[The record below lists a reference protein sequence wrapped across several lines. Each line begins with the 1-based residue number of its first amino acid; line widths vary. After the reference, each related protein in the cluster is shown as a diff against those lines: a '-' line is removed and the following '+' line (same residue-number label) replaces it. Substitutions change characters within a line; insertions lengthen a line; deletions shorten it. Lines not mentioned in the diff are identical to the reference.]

1 MKVLFQSNIKMKKFL
16 FILSCLCFGIQ
27 AQAQQLPMYTLYDW
41 NRFALNPAYAAAQ
54 DSSAMRLSYRKQ
66 WIGFAASPMTL
77 TAGGFGQ
84 FGDKNG
90 FSAYIYRDQTGGA
103 YSQSSLQLSFSRY
116 AQINESYK
124 LSVGLGALLNQYS
137 FDNSIMD
144 LYQQGDPSFVGG
156 IQRSMVPDATAGVY
170 LQGKGLNI
178 GFGGHQLFQSSIKG
192 INTNSPDA
200 NKLARHYFVNA
211 SYQIAFN
218 NNFVLTPSAMLKTTS
233 VTDLQADL
241 QVIAQFRN
249 LIGFGLN
256 YRVKQSP
263 SLLLQL
269 HQNRF
274 ILGYSYDLPGGALQN
289 YQNGSHEL
297 VLGYVLRSASDKIDT
312 DNDGVINKKD
322 KCPDQA
328 GPIENKGCPWGDED
342 GDGLTDNLDKCPGMK
357 GPLENNGCPWSDSDG
372 DGLTDNLDKC
382 PNQKGDIANNGCP
395 KQDSDGDGIED
406 ALDNCPMTK
415 GDETNNGCP
424 IVTETQKKAID
435 KAITSLEFE
444 TGKAVIVSTSF
455 PALDMLAM
463 MLEEK
468 SDWNLLLEGH
478 TDNVGED
485 NSNMKLS
492 EDRAKAVSNY
502 LIKKGI
508 AAERIDVKFY
518 GETKPVASNDTDEG
532 RRMNRRVDMKFV
544 FK

>member
-1 MKVLFQSNIKMKKFL
+1 MKVLSQLNIRMKKFL
-16 FILSCLCFGIQ
+16 FILSCLCLGFH

-66 WIGFAASPMTL
+66 WMGFAASPMTL

-84 FGDKNG
+84 FGNRNG
-90 FSAYIYRDQTGGA
+90 FSAFIYRDQTGGA
-103 YSQSSLQLSFSRY
+103 YSQSSMQLGYSRY
-116 AQINESYK
+116 VQLNANYK
-124 LSVGLGALLNQYS
+124 LSFGISALLNQYS
-137 FDNSIMD
+137 FDNSVID

-156 IQRSMVPDATAGVY
+156 VQRSLVPDAAFGVL
-170 LQGKGLNI
+170 LQSNKLSV
-178 GFGGHQLFQSSIKG
+178 GFGAHQLFQSSIKE
-192 INTNSPDA
+192 INTVSPDA

-211 SYQIAFN
+211 SYKILFN
-218 NNFVLTPSAMLKTTS
+218 NQFSLTPSAMLKTTS

-241 QVIAQFRN
+241 QLVAQFRN
-249 LIGFGLN
+249 LIGFGIS

-263 SLLLQL
+263 SILIQL

-274 ILGYSYDLPGGALQN
+274 VFGYSYDLPGGALQN

-297 VLGYVLRSASDKIDT
+297 VLGYVLKGSQDQLDS
-312 DNDGVINKKD
+312 DNDGVLNKKD
-322 KCPDQA
+322 KCPDMA

-357 GPLENNGCPWSDSDG
+357 GPIENNGCPWADSDG

-382 PNQKGDIANNGCP
+382 PNLKGDTSNNGCP

-415 GDETNNGCP
+415 GDANNNGCP
-424 IVTETQKKAID
+424 VITEVQKKAID

-444 TGKAVIVSTSF
+444 TGKAVIVPSSF
-455 PALDMLAM
+455 PALDMLALM
-463 MLEEK
+463 MEEK
-468 SDWNLLLEGH
+468 ADWNLLLEGH
-478 TDNVGED
+478 TDDVGDD

-492 EDRAKAVSNY
+492 EERANAVANY
-502 LIKKGI
+502 LIKKGV
-508 AAERIDVKFY
+508 ASERIDVKYY
-518 GETKPVASNDTDEG
+518 GETKPVASNETEEG
-532 RRMNRRVDMKFV
+532 RKQNRRVEMRFI

>member
-1 MKVLFQSNIKMKKFL
+1 MKNFI
-16 FILSCLCFGIQ
+16 FILCGLCLGIQ
-27 AQAQQLPMYTLYDW
+27 AKAQQLPMYTLYDW
-41 NRFALNPAYAAAQ
+41 NKFALNPAYAAAQ
-54 DSSAMRLSYRKQ
+54 DSSAMRISYRKQ
-66 WIGFAASPMTL
+66 WTGFAASPMTL

-90 FSAYIYRDQTGGA
+90 FSVFMYRDQTGGA
-103 YSQSSLQLSFSRY
+103 YSQSALQLGYSKY
-116 AQINESYK
+116 AQISKDYK
-124 LSVGLGALLNQYS
+124 LSFGIGALLNQYS
-137 FDNSIMD
+137 FDNSLID
-144 LYQQGDPSFVGG
+144 LYQQGDPSFTESA
-156 IQRSMVPDATAGVY
+156 QRSIVPDATAGIL
-170 LQGKGLNI
+170 LQGNGLSV
-178 GFGGHQLFQSSIKG
+178 GFGGHQLLQSAIKG
-192 INTNSPDA
+192 LNPMVSDA
-200 NKLARHYFVNA
+200 NRLVRHYFVNA
-211 SYQIAFN
+211 SYRIAFSN
-218 NNFVLTPSAMLKTTS
+218 QFTLTPSALLKTTS
-233 VTDLQADL
+233 VTDIQADM
-241 QVIAQFRN
+241 QVVAQFRN

-256 YRVKQSP
+256 YRVKQGP
-263 SLLLQL
+263 SVLMQL
-269 HQNRF
+269 HQDRF

-289 YQNGSHEL
+289 YQSGSHEI
-297 VLGYVLRSASDKIDT
+297 VLGYVLRGSSDNIDT
-312 DNDGVINKKD
+312 DSDGVINKKD

-444 TGKAVIVSTSF
+444 TGKAVILSTSY

-463 MLEEK
+463 MLEDK
-468 SDWNLLLEGH
+468 ADWNLLLEGH
-478 TDNVGED
+478 TDNVGDD

-492 EDRAKAVSNY
+492 EDRARAVANY
-502 LIKKGI
+502 LMKKGV
-508 AAERIDVKFY
+508 ASDRIDVKYY
-518 GETKPVASNDTDEG
+518 GETKPIATNDTEEG
-532 RRMNRRVDMKFV
+532 RRMNRRVEMKFN
-544 FK
+544 FN